1 MAWGETPDLSLKQLS
16 LPLPITQAA
25 TLTFPNIIGLYKYVT
40 FFNNTAYQIALS
52 GNGIPIFTCPA
63 YKNITV
69 QIPAAIH
76 QMQQAN
82 YVAVWSGSTGTPVNQ
97 AYLVF
102 SENNLGLN
110 IDLSPGAGTPG
121 GAIDTDLLN
130 ILAELVTLAGSTTLA
145 QLLTALGAGGA
156 ITTELTR
163 LDTDLLALIPQ
174 NNSAYPPGSTP
185 FAISIYGPA
194 NAILYADSPSAP
206 GQFTH
211 ITNLSA
217 YTQTGPLLQPTTVS
231 LQQDRTTTNIQLY
244 VGYLGFASPA
254 NIIHP
259 FSTPIVA
266 TEANKTISLQLN
278 AGGFGVN
285 IVGNISGYLNAIP

>member
-1 MAWGETPDLSLKQLS
+1 
-16 LPLPITQAA
+16 
-25 TLTFPNIIGLYKYVT
+25 LTFPNIIGLYKYVT

-163 LDTDLLALIPQ
+163 LDTDLLALIAQ
-174 NNSAYPPGSTP
+174 NNSAYPTGKTP
-185 FAISIYGPA
+185 WIG
-194 NAILYADSPSAP
+194 
-206 GQFTH
+206 T
-211 ITNLSA
+211 A
-217 YTQTGPLLQPTTVS
+217 YL
-231 LQQDRTTTNIQLY
+231 
-244 VGYLGFASPA
+244 AA
-254 NIIHP
+254 NIAGFLSMP
-259 FSTPIVA
+259 AVA
-266 TEANKTISLQLN
+266 GKY
-278 AGGFGVN
+278 
-285 IVGNISGYLNAIP
+285 GNISQITISFSIAVSTGINIGTSSGISWQINVPIGQTSPIILSFTPPLQATAVNTAITLTCPAAGIGVVVAISANGYYSAA

>member
-1 MAWGETPDLSLKQLS
+1 MAWGETPNLSLKQLS

-25 TLTFPNIIGLYKYVT
+25 ALTFPNIIGLYKYVT

-82 YVAVWSGSTGTPVNQ
+82 YVAVWSGSTGIPANQ

-121 GAIDTDLLN
+121 GTIDTDLLN
-130 ILAELVTLAGSTTLA
+130 ILAA
-145 QLLTALGAGGA
+145 LTAGYAVG
-156 ITTELTR
+156 R
-163 LDTDLLALIPQ
+163 
-174 NNSAYPPGSTP
+174 TP
-185 FAISIYGPA
+185 FAASINGSPNTVNSVVIPA
-194 NAILYADSPSAP
+194 VVGQYQFVTQLIVSFNAPVLSSAAL
-206 GQFTH
+206 
-211 ITNLSA
+211 ITI
-217 YTQTGPLLQPTTVS
+217 TPLLAAAGAIPYIVQIPIGQV
-231 LQQDRTTTNIQLY
+231 L
-244 VGYLGFASPA
+244 
-254 NIIHP
+254 
-259 FSTPIVA
+259 PIVLA
-266 TEANKTISLQLN
+266 FNPAIRAYLANEGLTIVVSALGSGVLSTISL
-278 AGGFGVN
+278 AGFY
-285 IVGNISGYLNAIP
+285 SAS